1 MDKQDASQGNRSLEL
16 CKRVV
21 TTASFIAEAKEIYG
35 DRYGYSKVDYKNR
48 EHRVI
53 VTCPI
58 HGDFQVYVREHL
70 DGKGC
75 PKCEKG
81 EKFLVKLKEKF
92 GEKFGLDEFVYESST
107 SPVTLIC
114 PTHGAFS
121 KLPNQILN
129 LQFGCPLCGNDSK
142 AIIHN
147 AAVARKEAAKEEKR
161 RKREESETKRLNEW
175 LQEREERRKER
186 ENAMKSFHSGQ
197 RQFLPAYIIYQQGVD
212 EHLEGIRYGG
222 WKTDYYSRYKL
233 SEKDAHQ
240 LSYYRIGDIFYR
252 FPNEAPNSLV
262 KKSFEKEYYGIGSF
276 EDFLSHRGCVI
287 HFEENDLV
295 IVEERFIFIERLTE
309 NNLRERIE
317 YAKRYYQI
325 DWNNAKIYIFPY
337 KTMQFF
343 ISDSFERRLAGG
355 RADLASPNN
364 WFTIPFSNAF
374 DYYELRGICRQ
385 FVSEH
390 PLDINNQSTQ
400 QHVIDKKYENSTIV
414 QINPNKRH
422 IGLPKSFVGIDF
434 ETLYPQRVSAC
445 SIGMVKYIDGKIAD
459 RFYTLIRPPFDY
471 PGKCGNV
478 LTWIHGLTEEVVR
491 NARTFE
497 ELLPEIENF
506 VDGLPLV
513 AHHACVERA
522 CIRDASAFY
531 GVETKL
537 DFENIYD
544 TLFLSRQVEAKLG
557 ISEEGPGT
565 HQLDTVCKRF
575 GIVGNNHH
583 NALAD
588 AEMSGNLMVLFQK
601 ILCEGESVEVIET
614 RTTPRQKYKPEDKV
628 QRTDLESIADNPFK
642 NQIVVL
648 TGFAKSDS
656 QEYAHKLN
664 ELGAII
670 KDGVNKKTNM
680 LITGYNAGPSKMK
693 KAQELGVRIIPE
705 EEFLKIINHIL

>member
-35 DRYGYSKVDYKNR
+35 DRYGYNKVDYKNR
-48 EHRVI
+48 EHRVV

-58 HGDFQVYVREHL
+58 HGDFQVYAREHL

-107 SPVTLIC
+107 VPVTLVC
-114 PTHGAFS
+114 PTHGAFT
-121 KLPNQILN
+121 KLPHSILN
-129 LQFGCPLCGNDSK
+129 SRCGCPECGNELMHQLQEK
-142 AIIHN
+142 AHEDAIR
-147 AAVARKEAAKEEKR
+147 RKEEERQRLIEAEKKAKEEAKYYWNE
-161 RKREESETKRLNEW
+161 KIQNILCSETFSNDFWYTDFFGFNLHHICKDNGEPINGRMYIPLNYSHYPF
-175 LQEREERRKER
+175 R
-186 ENAMKSFHSGQ
+186 NADIEADNGN
-197 RQFLPAYIIYQQGVD
+197 LV
-212 EHLEGIRYGG
+212 
-222 WKTDYYSRYKL
+222 KL
-233 SEKDAHQ
+233 SLYLSNYYDDPVMDDKLLAEILLVGESIISIGHTVSYEAIKEK
-240 LSYYRIGDIFYR
+240 
-252 FPNEAPNSLV
+252 
-262 KKSFEKEYYGIGSF
+262 YGIYDYNIYKYDDIVDGYKVQVIKRNGS
-276 EDFLSHRGCVI
+276 
-287 HFEENDLV
+287 
-295 IVEERFIFIERLTE
+295 VEIKVRKVGTRTIRRH
-309 NNLRERIE
+309 N
-317 YAKRYYQI
+317 YHKY
-325 DWNNAKIYIFPY
+325 DVKI
-337 KTMQFF
+337 
-343 ISDSFERRLAGG
+343 
-355 RADLASPNN
+355 
-364 WFTIPFSNAF
+364 
-374 DYYELRGICRQ
+374 
-385 FVSEH
+385 
-390 PLDINNQSTQ
+390 
-400 QHVIDKKYENSTIV
+400 
-414 QINPNKRH
+414 
-422 IGLPKSFVGIDF
+422 LPKSFVGIDF

-491 NARTFE
+491 DARTFE
-497 ELLPEIENF
+497 ELLPEIEHF

-513 AHHACVERA
+513 AHNACVERA

-575 GIVGNNHH
+575 GIAGNNHH

-601 ILCEGESVEVIET
+601 ILCEGERVEVVET

-664 ELGAII
+664 ELGAVI

-693 KAQELGVRIIPE
+693 KAQELGVRIISE